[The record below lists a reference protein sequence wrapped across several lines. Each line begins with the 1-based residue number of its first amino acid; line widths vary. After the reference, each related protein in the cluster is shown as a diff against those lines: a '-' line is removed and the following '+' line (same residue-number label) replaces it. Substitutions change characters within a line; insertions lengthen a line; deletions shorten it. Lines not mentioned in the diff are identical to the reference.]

1 MVSDWSGEFM
11 QITRRLDRAVKGVR
25 RHETVNIRSPVRDLS
40 GIRETRPEP
49 TLKIAFKE
57 FPPKCRRRSR
67 MQTRLARSWTALRYD
82 LSSQRALDNAAR
94 VISEHDRLL
103 AEIDALALRLE
114 AAAATAP
121 AECADVAVAPEAQ
134 RARDVA

>member
-1 MVSDWSGEFM
+1 M
-11 QITRRLDRAVKGVR
+11 
-25 RHETVNIRSPVRDLS
+25 P
-40 GIRETRPEP
+40 
-49 TLKIAFKE
+49 KE
-57 FPPKCRRRSR
+57 IR

-94 VISEHDRLL
+94 MIAEHDRLL

-114 AAAATAP
+114 AAAP
-121 AECADVAVAPEAQ
+121 AQVAEAPEAP